1 MCKEL
6 GYADNRTEK
15 EKELEYSQLERI
27 NAENEMVY
35 EEMLSDNLLL
45 QQELSYRTGGRVL
58 PFVQKEQ

>member
-1 MCKEL
+1 M
-6 GYADNRTEK
+6 DNRTEK
-15 EKELEYSQLERI
+15 EKEFEHSQLERI
-27 NAENEMVY
+27 NAENKMVY